1 MVVTSTVVNEV
12 AARAIF
18 PVKIVWQA
26 DPTTSREFDSPY
38 RLGAWVEFLSETE
51 FADTSCTDFRG
62 RQLSFGSRC
71 ATLSFARLSRGTVS
85 GSGFLV
91 KRRPFLRLS
100 SAEGWH

>member
-51 FADTSCTDFRG
+51 FADTES
-62 RQLSFGSRC
+62 
-71 ATLSFARLSRGTVS
+71 
-85 GSGFLV
+85 
-91 KRRPFLRLS
+91 P
-100 SAEGWH
+100 WI